1 MRRTTIGLLA
11 FSAFAI
17 AGCGS
22 SGQSASRPR
31 PPVPVNL
38 TVYINNQRVLVSPRS
53 VGAGPVIFT
62 VTNQSTRT
70 QTLAIHGV
78 RSITIGP
85 IATGPITPQGTAQV
99 QVNFRRPGVYTLTSI
114 PVART
119 QAARA
124 VSPGIRAAAL
134 RIGRPRPSADNV
146 LLLP

>member
-11 FSAFAI
+11 FSAIAI
-17 AGCGS
+17 SACGS
-22 SGQSASRPR
+22 SQQVASRPR

-38 TVYINNQRVLVSPRS
+38 TVYINNQHVLVSPRF

-70 QTLAIHGV
+70 QTLAIKGALV
-78 RSITIGP
+78 P
-85 IATGPITPQGTAQV
+85 IATGPITPQATTQF
-99 QVNFRRPGVYTLTSI
+99 QVNFRRPGIYTLISS

-124 VSPGIRAAAL
+124 LPSAIQSALL